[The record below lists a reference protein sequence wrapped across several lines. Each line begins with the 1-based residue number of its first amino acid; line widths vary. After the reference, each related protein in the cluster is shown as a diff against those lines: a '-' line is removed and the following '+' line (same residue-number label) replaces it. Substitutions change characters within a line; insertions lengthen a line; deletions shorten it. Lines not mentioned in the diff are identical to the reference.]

1 VILKTIPFLP
11 IPRLV
16 FYPHTSIPLII
27 AEPTYVQLVEDA
39 LERGIPIGITLAEPQ
54 YMDGRLRYTPRLV
67 GTIGHPQIQER
78 LQDGSLKIILH
89 GLQRV
94 KLTQLIQNIP
104 FLVFDVEPIE
114 DIFERFVISPFLI
127 KRLRTLLDDWLMQ
140 NIEDS
145 CEREFFSNSIKD
157 IPTIID
163 HICLLMIK
171 DTETRQILLENY
183 SLSERLFLLDCLF
196 PNTESSNEDY
206 LAKNALK
213 SFETLEQRIVV
224 NH

>member
-1 VILKTIPFLP
+1 M
-11 IPRLV
+11 
-16 FYPHTSIPLII
+16 FYPHTSIPLLI
-27 AEPTYVQLVEDA
+27 AEPTYIDLIENAVNQ
-39 LERGIPIGITLAEPQ
+39 GIPIGITLAEPQ
-54 YMDGRLRYTPRLV
+54 YMDGRLRYTPRLI
-67 GTIGHPQIQER
+67 GTIGHPQIQET
-78 LQDGSLKIILH
+78 LPDGSLKIILH

-104 FLVFDVEPIE
+104 YLVFDVEPIE
-114 DIFERFVISPFLI
+114 DVFERFVISPDLI
-127 KRLRTLLDDWLMQ
+127 KRLRSLLDEWLMR

-157 IPTIID
+157 IPTITD

-196 PNTESSNEDY
+196 PKTTMENEDV

-213 SFETLEQRIVV
+213 TFETLEHRSVV

>member
-1 VILKTIPFLP
+1 MP

-27 AEPTYVQLVEDA
+27 AEPTYIHLVESA
-39 LERGIPIGITLAEPQ
+39 LESGVPIGITLAEPQ
-54 YMDGRLRYTPRLV
+54 YMDGRLRYTPRLI
-67 GTIGHPQIQER
+67 GTIGQPQIQER

-114 DIFERFVISPFLI
+114 DIFERFVISPALI
-127 KRLRTLLDDWLMQ
+127 ARLRNLLDEWLMQ

-145 CEREFFSNSIKD
+145 CEREFFSQSIKD
-157 IPTIID
+157 IPTITD

-196 PNTESSNEDY
+196 PSEALLNENY

-213 SFETLEQRIVV
+213 NFETLEHKIVV